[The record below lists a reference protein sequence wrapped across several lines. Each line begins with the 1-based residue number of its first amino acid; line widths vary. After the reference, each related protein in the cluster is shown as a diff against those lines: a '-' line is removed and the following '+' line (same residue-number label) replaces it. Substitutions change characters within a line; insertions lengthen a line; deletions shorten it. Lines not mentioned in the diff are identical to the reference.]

1 MNNMNSRGFGFR
13 TNGIFGFLFMVL
25 VLVGLFFIARGIFKL
40 LAIASPFLILGALI
54 INYRTVLN
62 YLKFMLS
69 LFQRSVLTGIIAV
82 LLSVIG
88 FPILSGV
95 LFGKAILDRKFR
107 KLQQKIKEQHEGEY
121 VDYEEVSRQRN
132 SREETLDL
140 PSFEKPQPQ
149 KKDTRYEDL
158 F

>member
-1 MNNMNSRGFGFR
+1 MKSQGFGIR
-13 TNGIFGFLFMVL
+13 TNGIFGFLFMIL

-40 LAIASPFLILGALI
+40 LALASPFLIIGALI
-54 INYRTVLN
+54 INYRTVLG

-82 LLSVIG
+82 LLSIVG
-88 FPILSGV
+88 FPILSGI

-107 KLQQKIKEQHEGEY
+107 KLHQEIQAEREGEY
-121 VDYEEVSRQRN
+121 VEYTEVIRN
-132 SREETLDL
+132 EPKDEDL
-140 PSFEKPQPQ
+140 ELPPFEKTQPQ
-149 KKDTRYEDL
+149 KKDNRYEDL